1 MLSPMLLLGLL
12 AVVAGFLFNPQWI
25 SIPILEIPK
34 HWITEFLVGGLA
46 FQHPNI
52 PEFNFVIAIM
62 STIIAV
68 SGIVLAGLLYLRRQM
83 TTADRVALTP
93 LNQLANILSQ
103 KYYVDHL
110 YEQLIVRR
118 WFYRGLVTVTD
129 WLDRVVIDGIVDLVG
144 NLPRGLGRVVIVIQ
158 TGQVQFYG
166 VFVILGTLVILAM
179 YLILATGIGS

>member
-1 MLSPMLLLGLL
+1 
-12 AVVAGFLFNPQWI
+12 
-25 SIPILEIPK
+25 
-34 HWITEFLVGGLA
+34 
-46 FQHPNI
+46 
-52 PEFNFVIAIM
+52 M

-68 SGIVLAGLLYLRRQM
+68 SGIVLAGLLYLRPQIAA
-83 TTADRVALTP
+83 ADRVTLTP
-93 LNQLANILSQ
+93 LNQLANLLSQ

-129 WLDRVVIDGIVDLVG
+129 WFDRVVIDGIVDLIG
-144 NLPRGLGRVVIVIQ
+144 NLPRGLGRMVIIIQ

-166 VFVILGTLVILAM
+166 IFVILATLVILAM

>member
-1 MLSPMLLLGLL
+1 
-12 AVVAGFLFNPQWI
+12 
-25 SIPILEIPK
+25 
-34 HWITEFLVGGLA
+34 
-46 FQHPNI
+46 
-52 PEFNFVIAIM
+52 M

-68 SGIVLAGLLYLRRQM
+68 SGIVLAGLLYLRPQIAA
-83 TTADRVALTP
+83 ADRVTLTP
-93 LNQLANILSQ
+93 LNQLANLLSQ

-129 WLDRVVIDGIVDLVG
+129 WFDRVVIDGIVDLIG
-144 NLPRGLGRVVIVIQ
+144 NLPRGLGRVVIVLQ

>member
-1 MLSPMLLLGLL
+1 MC
-12 AVVAGFLFNPQWI
+12 I
-25 SIPILEIPK
+25 RDR
-34 HWITEFLVGGLA
+34 
-46 FQHPNI
+46 
-52 PEFNFVIAIM
+52 

-68 SGIVLAGLLYLRRQM
+68 SGIVLAGLLYLRPQIAA
-83 TTADRVALTP
+83 ADRVTLTP
-93 LNQLANILSQ
+93 LNQLANLLSQ

-129 WLDRVVIDGIVDLVG
+129 WFDRVVIDGIVDLIG
-144 NLPRGLGRVVIVIQ
+144 NLPRGLGRMVIIIQ

-166 VFVILGTLVILAM
+166 IFVILATLVILAM

>member
-1 MLSPMLLLGLL
+1 MRPQI
-12 AVVAGFLFNPQWI
+12 VA
-25 SIPILEIPK
+25 
-34 HWITEFLVGGLA
+34 
-46 FQHPNI
+46 
-52 PEFNFVIAIM
+52 
-62 STIIAV
+62 
-68 SGIVLAGLLYLRRQM
+68 
-83 TTADRVALTP
+83 ADRVTLTP
-93 LNQLANILSQ
+93 LNQLANLLSQ

-129 WLDRVVIDGIVDLVG
+129 WLDRVVIDGIVDLIG
-144 NLPRGLGRVVIVIQ
+144 NLPRGLGRMVIIIQ